1 MSAVAT
7 LEYKVDELLDVLD
20 RDIKHIQD
28 CLRQLDQLRSCVI
41 KRDDVGLSRMLAE
54 IQAEAN
60 SHAANEQ
67 KRHSIRK
74 YLAHV
79 LDCSV
84 DKINLSKIEDVLP
97 EHSKAQIAQRKA
109 ELRVLVQRLKREHLS
124 TVLLLSECARF
135 NSLLLRNIFGF
146 EDKAVNTY
154 RPDGSTERQAN
165 TTFVNLQY

>member
-1 MSAVAT
+1 MNAVAT
-7 LEYKVDELLDVLD
+7 MEYRVDELLDVLD

-28 CLRQLDQLRSCVI
+28 CLQQLDQLRSCVI

-54 IQAEAN
+54 IRAEAD
-60 SHAANEQ
+60 SYAANEQ

-74 YLAHV
+74 YLAHI

-84 DKINLSKIEDVLP
+84 DKINLSKIEAVLP
-97 EHSKAQIAQRKA
+97 EHRKAQITKRKA
-109 ELRVLVQRLKREHLS
+109 EIRALVQRLKKEHLS
-124 TVLLLSECARF
+124 TALLLSECARF

-146 EDKAVNTY
+146 EDKATSTY
-154 RPDGSTERQAN
+154 SPDGSTKRQAN